1 MTTKSILTPSSTPR
15 KKTKSDAAVQYV
27 IDTLQSD
34 VRQCVEN
41 HKLGAFHDDEEQATL
56 VINSL
61 KESLCQLVIKRVG
74 QFREAKGRRPRVC
87 HIHVSQPAIRQNL
100 KEIREN
106 AGDGYNPVITC
117 KRGKDN
123 VYGHKVEILD
133 KAGTEVVA
141 VVIQPRDKKL
151 SCGARVWVETHNP
164 VLVSE
169 DQGHVTLQTKLP
181 R

>member
-1 MTTKSILTPSSTPR
+1 MR
-15 KKTKSDAAVQYV
+15 SDAKVPHI
-27 IDTLQSD
+27 IDTLQ
-34 VRQCVEN
+34 QGICKCVES
-41 HKLGAFHDDEEQATL
+41 HELGAFHDDEEQATL

-61 KESLCQLVIKRVG
+61 KESLCQLVIKTIQRHTLLLEP
-74 QFREAKGRRPRVC
+74 REERPRVC
-87 HIHVSQPAIRQNL
+87 RIHVSQPAIRKNL

-117 KRGKDN
+117 KRGTDN

-133 KAGTEVVA
+133 KSGTEVVA
-141 VVIQPRDKKL
+141 VVTQPRDKQL